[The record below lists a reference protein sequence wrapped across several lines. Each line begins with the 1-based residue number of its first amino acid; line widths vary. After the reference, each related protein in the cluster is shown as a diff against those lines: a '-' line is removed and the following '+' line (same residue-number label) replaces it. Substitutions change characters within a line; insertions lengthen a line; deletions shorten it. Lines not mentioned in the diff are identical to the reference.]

1 MPKKR
6 GGGGGTTTKA
16 ASPARTAY
24 RKKQAPYDRSPRSYV
39 KSEAG
44 PKKAAAVGRAV
55 ASGNVKPYRKVV
67 KKATTATEARGAVK
81 NLRQA
86 TKAASKKKIGK
97 APSAGEK
104 ARKGY

>member
-6 GGGGGTTTKA
+6 GGGGGTTA

-24 RKKQAPYDRSPRSYV
+24 RKKQAPYDRSPREFV
-39 KSEAG
+39 KREAG
-44 PKKAAAVGRAV
+44 PKKAAAVGKAV
-55 ASGNVKPYRKVV
+55 AAGNTKPYRKVV
-67 KKATTATEARGAVK
+67 KKATTGAEARGAMK

-86 TKAASKKKIGK
+86 TKAASKKRIGK
-97 APSAGEK
+97 APSAGLK